1 MFDMKKVEI
10 EWGGKTL
17 TLETGRVARQA
28 DGAVLATYGETVV
41 LCAVT
46 AARSVKEGQD
56 FFPLTV
62 HYQEKF
68 SAAGRIPGG
77 FFKRERGA
85 TEKET
90 LTSRLIDR
98 PIRPLFPDGFANEIN
113 VIAQVLSYDGETE
126 SDVLAMIAASAALT
140 ISGVPFMG
148 PIAAA
153 RVGYKDG
160 EYQLNPSMDQ
170 VKEGQLDL
178 VVAGTHDAVMM
189 VESEA
194 KELSEEIML
203 GAVMFAHRELQKVI
217 EAIIK
222 LAEKAAKDP
231 WELPQALDT
240 SAVKAKLKSIIGKDL
255 EAAYKLTNKAERQ
268 NAIADARTK
277 AREAFEE
284 IKHDNPEE
292 YLASLKL
299 VKKLEA
305 DIVRGAILKTGR
317 RIDGRDT
324 RTVRPIEAIVGL
336 LPRTHGSA
344 LFTRGETQAICTTTL
359 GTKDSEQMI
368 DGLTGLSYERFML
381 HYNFPPYSV
390 GEVGRF
396 GAPSRRDVGHGKL
409 AWRALKGVLPSHE
422 DFPYTIRVL
431 SDITESNG
439 SSSMATV
446 CGGSLSM
453 MDAGVPLARP
463 VSGIAMGLI
472 LEGKDFAVLSDIL
485 GDEDHL
491 GDMDFKVAGTSVG
504 ITSLQMDIKIAGITE
519 EIMRTALAQANEGR
533 AHILGEMAKALD
545 HTREELSAHA
555 PRIETMQIDKAKIRD
570 VIGTG
575 GKVIREIV
583 AETGAKVD
591 IDDEGV
597 IKISSSD
604 LSQIEAARKWIA
616 GIVEEAEVGK
626 IYEGK
631 VVNIVDFGAFVNF
644 MGGKDGLVHVS
655 EIKAERVENV
665 RDALAEGQEV
675 KVKVLEIDPRGKV
688 RLSMRV
694 VDQETGEELPDTR
707 PPREAREGGDRGPR
721 GDRDRGPRRD
731 GGGGDRGRGPRRDG
745 GGGRDR
751 DRGPRREGGG
761 DGAPRGDRPERGP
774 RPERD
779 DGPAPEF
786 APAFLTRDDD

>member
-1 MFDMKKVEI
+1 MSMFNTKTVSI

-17 TLETGRVARQA
+17 TLETGRIARQA
-28 DGAVLATYGETVV
+28 DAAVLATYGETVV

-46 AARSVKEGQD
+46 AAKSVKEGQD

-98 PIRPLFPDGFANEIN
+98 PIRPLFPEGFYNEIN

-126 SDVLAMIAASAALT
+126 PDMVAMVAASAALT
-140 ISGVPFMG
+140 LSGVPFMG

-153 RVGYKDG
+153 RVGFTHDG
-160 EYQLNPSMDQ
+160 EYQLNPSMAQ
-170 VKEGQLDL
+170 VAEGRLDL
-178 VVAGTHDAVMM
+178 VVAATGDAVMM

-194 KELSEEIML
+194 QELTEEEML
-203 GAVMFAHRELQKVI
+203 GGVMFAHAEIRKVI
-217 EAIIK
+217 GAIID
-222 LAEKAAKDP
+222 LAEQAAKDP
-231 WELPQALDT
+231 WELAASDGN
-240 SAVKAKLKSIIGKDL
+240 ADIKAQLKKLVGADIA
-255 EAAYKLTNKAERQ
+255 AAYKLTDKSARSSALGVVRDAAKA
-268 NAIADARTK
+268 AFADADGQTK
-277 AREAFEE
+277 MTAG
-284 IKHDNPEE
+284 KM
-292 YLASLKL
+292 

-305 DIVRGAILKTGR
+305 DIVRGAILKTGT
-317 RIDGRDT
+317 RIDGRT
-324 RTVRPIEAIVGL
+324 TTQIRNIEAICGF

-359 GTKDSEQMI
+359 GTKESEQMI
-368 DGLTGLSYERFML
+368 DGLDGLSYSPFML

-396 GAPSRRDVGHGKL
+396 GAPGRREIGHGKL
-409 AWRALKGVLPSHE
+409 AWRALHPVLPAKD
-422 DFPYTIRVL
+422 DFPYTIRIL

-446 CGGSLSM
+446 CGGCLSM
-453 MDAGVPLARP
+453 MDAGVPITRP

-491 GDMDFKVAGTSVG
+491 GDMDFKVAGTSAG
-504 ITSLQMDIKIAGITE
+504 ITTMQMDIKIAGITE
-519 EIMRTALAQANEGR
+519 AIMRQALAQAKEGR
-533 AHILGEMAKALD
+533 DHILGEMAKALGEV
-545 HTREELSAHA
+545 RGELSAHA
-555 PRIETMQIDKAKIRD
+555 PRIESLQIDKAKIRD
-570 VIGTG
+570 IIGTG
-575 GKVIREIV
+575 GKIIREIV
-583 AETGAKVD
+583 ATTGAKVD
-591 IDDEGV
+591 IDDEGL
-597 IKISSSD
+597 IKVSSSD
-604 LSQIEAARKWIA
+604 LSQIEAAINWIK

-626 IYEGK
+626 VYDGK
-631 VVNIVDFGAFVNF
+631 VVNMVDFGAFVNF

-655 EIKAERVENV
+655 EIRNERTEKVTDV
-665 RDALAEGQEV
+665 LSEGQAV

-688 RLSMRV
+688 RLSMRL
-694 VDQETGEELPDTR
+694 VDQETGEALEDTR
-707 PPREAREGGDRGPR
+707 PAREPREG

-731 GGGGDRGRGPRRDG
+731 GGGGGRDDRGGRRRPGGDRPRD
-745 GGGRDR
+745 
-751 DRGPRREGGG
+751 DRGPRGGG
-761 DGAPRGDRPERGP
+761 ERGSGDRAPRSN
-774 RPERD
+774 
-779 DGPAPEF
+779 DGPDDSGHV
-786 APAFLTRDDD
+786 PAFLKTDD

>member
-1 MFDMKKVEI
+1 MFDTKTVSI

-17 TLETGRVARQA
+17 TLETGKVARQA
-28 DGAVLATYGETVV
+28 DGAVIATLGETVV

-46 AARSVKEGQD
+46 AAKTVKEGQD

-68 SAAGRIPGG
+68 SASGRIPGG

-85 TEKET
+85 TERET
-90 LTSRLIDR
+90 LVSRLIDR
-98 PIRPLFPDGFANEIN
+98 PIRPLFPEGFYNEIN
-113 VIAQVLSYDGETE
+113 AICQVLSYDGENE
-126 SDVLAMIAASAALT
+126 PDILAMVAASAALT

-148 PIAAA
+148 PIGAA

-160 EYQLNPSMDQ
+160 EYQLNPTDAQ
-170 VKEGQLDL
+170 VLEGDLDL
-178 VVAGTHDAVMM
+178 VVAATQDAVMM

-194 KELSEEIML
+194 KELSEEVML
-203 GAVMFAHRELQKVI
+203 GAVMFAHKASQDVI
-217 EAIIK
+217 GAIIN

-231 WELPQALDT
+231 WELAPVADK
-240 SAVKAKLKSIIGKDL
+240 SEKMAKLRAAIGADL
-255 EAAYKLTNKAERQ
+255 EAAYKLTDKQARQ
-268 NAIADARTK
+268 TAVNEARAK
-277 AREAFEE
+277 AREAFKDLQEQ
-284 IKHDNPEE
+284 DPAE
-292 YLASLKL
+292 YLGTLKL

-305 DIVRGAILKTGR
+305 DIVRGAILKDGR

-324 RTVRPIEAIVGL
+324 KTVRPIEAQVHF
-336 LPRTHGSA
+336 LPRAHGSA
-344 LFTRGETQAICTTTL
+344 LFTRGETQTIATTTL
-359 GTKDSEQMI
+359 GTRDAEQMI
-368 DGLTGLSYERFML
+368 DGLNGLSYQHFML

-396 GAPSRRDVGHGKL
+396 GAPGRREVGHGKL
-409 AWRALKGVLPSHE
+409 AWRALHPVLPTKE
-422 DFPYTIRVL
+422 EFPYTIRVT

-446 CGGSLSM
+446 CGGSLSL
-453 MDAGVPLARP
+453 MDAGVPIKRP

-491 GDMDFKVAGTSVG
+491 GDMDFKVAGTSEG

-519 EIMRTALAQANEGR
+519 EIMQVALAQAKDGR
-533 AHILGEMAKALD
+533 AHILNEMAKALGE
-545 HTREELSAHA
+545 TRTELSAHA
-555 PRIETMQIDKAKIRD
+555 PRIETFTIDKSKIRD

-583 AETGAKVD
+583 ATTGAKVD

-597 IKISSSD
+597 IKVSSSD
-604 LSQIEAARKWIA
+604 GSQIEAAINWIK

-626 IYEGK
+626 IYTGK

-655 EIKAERVENV
+655 EMKNERVEKPTDV
-665 RDALAEGQEV
+665 VSEGQEV

-694 VDQETGEELPDTR
+694 VDQETGAELEDTR
-707 PPREAREGGDRGPR
+707 PPREPREGGRGDRGDRGDRGPR
-721 GDRDRGPRRD
+721 GDRGGDRGGRGGGDRGPRRD
-731 GGGGDRGRGPRRDG
+731 G
-745 GGGRDR
+745 DR

-761 DGAPRGDRPERGP
+761 DRGP
-774 RPERD
+774 RRERSEGGND

-786 APAFLTRDDD
+786 APAFLTGDRD

>member
-28 DGAVLATYGETVV
+28 DGAILATLGETVV

-62 HYQEKF
+62 HYQEKY

-90 LTSRLIDR
+90 LVSRLIDR
-98 PIRPLFPDGFANEIN
+98 PIRPLFPEGFYNEIN
-113 VIAQVLSYDGETE
+113 VIAQVLSYDGENE
-126 SDVLAMIAASAALT
+126 PDILAMVAASAALT

-148 PIAAA
+148 PIGAA
-153 RVGYKDG
+153 RVGYVDG
-160 EYQLNPSMDQ
+160 DYVLNPTLDQ
-170 VKEGQLDL
+170 IKEGALDL
-178 VVAGTHDAVMM
+178 VVAATGDAVMM

-194 KELSEEIML
+194 KELSEEVML
-203 GAVMFAHRELQKVI
+203 GAVQFAHKACR
-217 EAIIK
+217 EAINAIID
-222 LAEKAAKDP
+222 LAEQAAKDP
-231 WELPQALDT
+231 WEMAPQADL
-240 SAVKAKLKSIIGKDL
+240 SAAKDKLKKLIGKDIA
-255 EAAYKLTNKAERQ
+255 AAYKVTDKSKRSALLNEARAKAKE
-268 NAIADARTK
+268 AFADA
-277 AREAFEE
+277 APQDQMA
-284 IKHDNPEE
+284 
-292 YLASLKL
+292 AGKL
-299 VKKLEA
+299 MKKLEA
-305 DIVRGAILKTGR
+305 EIVRGAILKDGT
-317 RIDGRDT
+317 RIDGRT
-324 RTVRPIEAIVGL
+324 TTQIRPIEAMVHF
-336 LPRTHGSA
+336 LPRAHGSA

-359 GTKDSEQMI
+359 GTRDAEQMI
-368 DGLTGLSYERFML
+368 DGLNGLNYEHFML

-396 GAPSRRDVGHGKL
+396 GAPGRREVGHGKL
-409 AWRALKGVLPSHE
+409 AWRALHPVLPSKE
-422 DFPYTIRVL
+422 EFPYTIRVL

-446 CGGSLSM
+446 CGGSLSL
-453 MDAGVPLARP
+453 MDAGVPLKRP

-472 LEGKDFAVLSDIL
+472 LEGKDFAILSDIL

-491 GDMDFKVAGTSVG
+491 GDMDFKVAGTSEG
-504 ITSLQMDIKIAGITE
+504 ITTMQMDIKVAGITE
-519 EIMRTALAQANEGR
+519 EIMRVALAQAKEGR
-533 AHILGEMAKALD
+533 AHILGEMNKALGE
-545 HTREELSAHA
+545 TRTELSAHA
-555 PRIETMQIDKAKIRD
+555 PRIETLTIDKSKIRD

-583 AETGAKVD
+583 ATTGAKVD

-597 IKISSSD
+597 IKVSSSD
-604 LSQIEAARKWIA
+604 HSQIEAAIAWIK

-626 IYEGK
+626 IYTGK
-631 VVNIVDFGAFVNF
+631 VVNLVDFGAFVNF

-655 EIKAERVENV
+655 EIKNERVEKV
-665 RDALAEGQEV
+665 SDVLSEGQEV

-694 VDQETGEELPDTR
+694 VDQETGEELADTR
-707 PPREAREGGDRGPR
+707 PAREPREGGDRGPRSDRGDRGDRGDRRRDGGRGDRGPRREGGDRGPR
-721 GDRDRGPRRD
+721 GE
-731 GGGGDRGRGPRRDG
+731 GRGPRRESNDEGKGDDG
-745 GGGRDR
+745 GDIGL
-751 DRGPRREGGG
+751 
-761 DGAPRGDRPERGP
+761 
-774 RPERD
+774 
-779 DGPAPEF
+779 
-786 APAFLTRDDD
+786 PAFLTGDRD